1 MQEQLKNLQL
11 LVLDVDG
18 VLTDGKLYYTADGE
32 TQKVFDVKDGLG
44 IKLALKEISVAI
56 LSGNPSPVIEKRA
69 KDLGVRHC
77 FVGIANK
84 KDVLENLMKEL
95 TLTKKEVAYIGDDLN
110 DLVVREI
117 VGCFVCPVDAHKI
130 ILEKSDLVLSRK
142 GGSGAVRE
150 FIDMLLDAKG
160 SSSKFSFGVK
170 EKNT

>member
-1 MQEQLKNLQL
+1 MLTQLKNLKL

-18 VLTDGKLYYTADGE
+18 VLTDGKLYYTAEGE

-56 LSGNPSPVIEKRA
+56 MSGNPSPIIERRA
-69 KDLGVRHC
+69 KDLGVKYC

-84 KDVLENLMKEL
+84 KDSLENLMKEL

-117 VGCFVCPVDAHKI
+117 VGCFVCPVDAHKM
-130 ILEKSDLVLSRK
+130 ILEKSDLILSSK
-142 GGSGAVRE
+142 GGEGAVRE

-160 SSSKFSFGVK
+160 FSSNLKLGVK
-170 EKNT
+170 EKNI